1 MKDEF
6 QLMKAT
12 ERARTRNGSV
22 NTLFTRENIM
32 KTALFFMIFLSQEMI
47 KRRSPL
53 LGMKKKLNSLVLLYS
68 L

>member
-32 KTALFFMIFLSQEMI
+32 KTSLFFMIFCL
-47 KRRSPL
+47 
-53 LGMKKKLNSLVLLYS
+53 KK
-68 L
+68 